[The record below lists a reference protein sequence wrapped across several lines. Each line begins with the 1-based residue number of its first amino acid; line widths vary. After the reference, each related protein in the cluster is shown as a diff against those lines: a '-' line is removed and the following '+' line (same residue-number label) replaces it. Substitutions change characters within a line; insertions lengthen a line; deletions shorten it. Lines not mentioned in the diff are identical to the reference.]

1 MSLHS
6 GETGNGLGGDQA
18 QTEAEFKQ
26 GAQISRAD
34 GWQNEE
40 AEHIE
45 RHRQDLYLL
54 LPE

>member
-6 GETGNGLGGDQA
+6 GETGNGLEGDQA
-18 QTEAEFKQ
+18 QTEEEFKK
-26 GAQISRAD
+26 GAKISRTD

-45 RHRQDLYLL
+45 RCRQDL
-54 LPE
+54 